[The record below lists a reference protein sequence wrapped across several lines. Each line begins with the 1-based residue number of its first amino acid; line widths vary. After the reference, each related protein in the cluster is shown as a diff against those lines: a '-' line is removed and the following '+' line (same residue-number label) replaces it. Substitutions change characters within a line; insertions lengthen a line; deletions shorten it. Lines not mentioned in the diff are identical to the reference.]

1 MLACGEVVDEAAG
14 GVDVGAAACGD
25 AWRDLVLPVG
35 LCSADDVPAGVAGEH
50 AAHFGVSN
58 IGDDLGSVAVQ
69 PGDVLIACRKRTGGD
84 EQGTQIG
91 HREKL
96 RQRIESHM
104 AQLESSGRGLAQPP
118 LYRVSVHARN
128 YITNTI

>member
-1 MLACGEVVDEAAG
+1 ASFKPADEPEAPGAIGRDPGIEERLRAIIEVMLACGEVVDEAAG

-69 PGDVLIACRKRTGGD
+69 PGDVLIACR
-84 EQGTQIG
+84 
-91 HREKL
+91 
-96 RQRIESHM
+96 QR
-104 AQLESSGRGLAQPP
+104 
-118 LYRVSVHARN
+118 
-128 YITNTI
+128 